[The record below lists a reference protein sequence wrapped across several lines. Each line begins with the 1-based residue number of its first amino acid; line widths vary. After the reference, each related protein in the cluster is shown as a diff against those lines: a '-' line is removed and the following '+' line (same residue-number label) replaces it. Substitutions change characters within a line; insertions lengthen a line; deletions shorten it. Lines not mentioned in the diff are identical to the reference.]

1 MDSGQ
6 GSDMIFFIRVVYRTE
21 LTIQYPEDK
30 AQEVK
35 SSNSHMYFMFKDI
48 DQSWFIISQSPTC
61 CEISSS
67 SYHNDTKT
75 HKDRDH
81 HTYIRWKGKPLVR

>member
-21 LTIQYPEDK
+21 LTIQYLKDK

-35 SSNSHMYFMFKDI
+35 SSNSHMYFMLR
-48 DQSWFIISQSPTC
+48 T
-61 CEISSS
+61 
-67 SYHNDTKT
+67 
-75 HKDRDH
+75 
-81 HTYIRWKGKPLVR
+81 